1 VSRALAALAAQAV
14 GRIVSL
20 HPDGRRG
27 VIIRVTGRG
36 YVVRLANGKD
46 RTGVLAE
53 DIRAWED

>member
-1 VSRALAALAAQAV
+1 MSRALAALAAGTV

-27 VIIRVTGRG
+27 VILRVTGRG
-36 YVVRLANGKD
+36 YVVRLANGQD
-46 RTGVLAE
+46 RTGVLAA